1 MLIVRRS
8 PQNPLITPVR
18 ERAWE
23 SLATFNPSPVI
34 QGNAT
39 HLYYRAVS
47 RPDVLISPYAGVSTI
62 GYATADVGSDRFSS
76 RKQVIVPEQPWEMF
90 GCEDPRATFFEG
102 KWYVFYTALGGFPF
116 SAENIKVAVA
126 VGDSPDALSEKHLV
140 TPFNAKAATLFPERI
155 NGEVVLILTAH
166 TDYTDTHPRPT
177 IAIARAKNI
186 EDFWSQKFWDA
197 WHEKLSEHALPDV
210 RRNDSEHV
218 EVGAAP
224 IKTNEGWLL
233 VYSHIQNY
241 YDEAKRIFGIE
252 ALLLSPEDPTKVV
265 GSTAYPFLVPEETY
279 ERYGLIPNI
288 VFPSGAALR
297 GDTLDVYFGGADT
310 VCAVASLSLS
320 DLLETMQESKRN
332 NFLKRFAGNPILRP
346 IPGHTWES
354 RLVFNAAA
362 VDLDGSVHLLY
373 RAMGN
378 ENTSVMGYAR
388 LSDGLHVDERLAEP
402 VYVPRASFEQ
412 KGGSPTGNSG
422 CEDPRLTQT
431 GDTVYLCYTAY
442 DGVHETRGTLSTIS
456 VKDFVAHN
464 FTWSEPKLLTPSG
477 INDKDVCLF
486 PEAINRKAL
495 VMHRIDPNI
504 CIDQFDSFVFD
515 RTINKCIEI
524 MTPRQGMWDD
534 QKIGAAGAPH
544 KVPGGWLLIYHGV
557 SNDKVYRLGAAL
569 LDETGTNVISRMV
582 APILE
587 PVLDWE
593 KTGEVNNVV
602 FSCGTIIRDDNLFV
616 YYGGADTFIGVATV
630 SVATLLKKLQPSL

>member
-8 PQNPLITPVR
+8 EQNPLIAPFHG
-18 ERAWE
+18 RAWE

-34 QGNAT
+34 ENGTT

-47 RPDVLISPYAGVSTI
+47 RPDVLISPYAGCSTI
-62 GYATADVGSDRFSS
+62 GYAAAEENGKFGS

-116 SAENIKVAVA
+116 SAENIKIAVA
-126 VGDSPDALSEKHLV
+126 IGDKADVLTEKHLV

-155 NGEVVLILTAH
+155 NGDVVLILTAH
-166 TDYTDTHPRPT
+166 TDYTDQHPRPT

-186 EDFWSQKFWDA
+186 KDFWSQKYWDT

-224 IKTNEGWLL
+224 IKTEEGWLL

-241 YDEAKRIFGIE
+241 YDSSKRIFGIE
-252 ALLLSPEDPTKVV
+252 TLLLSQDDPTKVI
-265 GSTAYPFLVPEETY
+265 GSTAYPFLVPQENY
-279 ERYGLIPNI
+279 EQYGLVPNI
-288 VFPSGAALR
+288 TFPSGAALR
-297 GDTLDVYFGGADT
+297 GNTLEVYYGGADT
-310 VCAVASLSLS
+310 ICASASLSLS

-332 NFLKRFAGNPILRP
+332 SFLTRFEGNPILKP
-346 IPGHTWES
+346 IAEHAWES
-354 RLVFNAAA
+354 RLVFNTAAL
-362 VDLDGSVHLLY
+362 DLGGSVHLLY

-378 ENTSVMGYAR
+378 DNTSVLGYAR
-388 LSDGLHVDERLAEP
+388 LEDGFHVDERLSEP
-402 VYVPRASFEQ
+402 VYVPRAPFEQ

-422 CEDPRLTQT
+422 CEDPRLTVT
-431 GDTVYLCYTAY
+431 DDTVYVCYTAY
-442 DGVHETRGTLSTIS
+442 DGVHETRGTIASLPAKNFI
-456 VKDFVAHN
+456 AHN
-464 FTWSEPKLLTPSG
+464 FNWSEPRPLTPNG

-486 PEAINRKAL
+486 PEAVNGKAV

-504 CIDQFDSFVFD
+504 CIDTFDSFVFN

-524 MTPRQGMWDD
+524 MTPRTGMWDD
-534 QKIGAAGAPH
+534 QKIGAAGSPH
-544 KVPGGWLLIYHGV
+544 KVEGGWLLIYHGV
-557 SNDKVYRLGAAL
+557 SSDKVYRLGAAL
-569 LDETGTNVISRMV
+569 LDETGMNVISRMV

-587 PVLDWE
+587 PVLNWE
-593 KTGEVNNVV
+593 KNGEVNNVV
-602 FSCGTIIRDDNLFV
+602 FSCGTVIRDDTLFV
-616 YYGGADTFIGVATV
+616 YYGGADTYIGVATV
-630 SVATLLKKLQPSL
+630 SVSTLLKKLQPSI